1 MRRTLVLIFALWS
14 VAASAQERRVSM
26 DGEQMTAT
34 VSGDHIEIRYVS
46 PPVALREL
54 GVTADT
60 LLVRGQWE
68 AGIFTGEAYAFAPGC
83 PAGVPYPV
91 RGMVDQVGNLLV
103 LGPAPTAVTRDCK
116 PEALAWTKSSILR
129 FEPVGQERRPEVKAK
144 PKPKPKPRPQVRP
157 APRPQPQ
164 LRQPWENQPQWQWRW

>member
-1 MRRTLVLIFALWS
+1 MRRTLLLIFALWS
-14 VAASAQERRVSM
+14 VAASAQERRESM

-54 GVTADT
+54 GVSADT

-91 RGMVDQVGNLLV
+91 RGMVDQVGLPVDPGNLLV
-103 LGPAPTAVTRDCK
+103 LGQIGRAHV
-116 PEALAWTKSSILR
+116 
-129 FEPVGQERRPEVKAK
+129 
-144 PKPKPKPRPQVRP
+144 
-157 APRPQPQ
+157 
-164 LRQPWENQPQWQWRW
+164 

>member
-1 MRRTLVLIFALWS
+1 MRRTLLLIFALWS

-54 GVTADT
+54 GVSADT

-83 PAGVPYPV
+83 PAGVRYTV

-103 LGPAPTAVTRDCK
+103 LGPSPSSIKDCK
-116 PEALAWTKSSILR
+116 PEALAWTASSILR
-129 FEPVGQERRPEVKAK
+129 FEPVGGSARPERKSEVKAK
-144 PKPKPKPRPQVRP
+144 PKPKPKPRPPVRP
-157 APRPQPQ
+157 AQPQ
-164 LRQPWENQPQWQWRW
+164 LRQPWENQWQWRW